1 MSDGSAR
8 SGADDIVTLHQPETE
23 GEAAPSKGGS
33 GLAMR
38 IGSSVVLI
46 PPVLAAVYF
55 GSPYFE
61 ILAVICLAL
70 LGIEWARLVQGKIIW
85 VLMGIPYIALPI
97 AAMVWIRGAD
107 GWGLAAFL
115 WLLGVVWATDT
126 GAYAAG
132 RSIGGPKLAPR
143 ISPKKTWAGLLGG
156 MACAMAVGAGA
167 AHWLGQTPVGPL
179 MVVSGVLAV
188 VAQIGDLFESWVKRH
203 FNVKDSG
210 SMIPGHG
217 GLLDRM
223 DGLLA
228 AGLALALLF
237 ALTEGGGGAWL

>member
-1 MSDGSAR
+1 MGVRIVSAL
-8 SGADDIVTLHQPETE
+8 V
-23 GEAAPSKGGS
+23 
-33 GLAMR
+33 LA
-38 IGSSVVLI
+38 

-61 ILAVICLAL
+61 ILAAVCLVL
-70 LGIEWARLVQGKIIW
+70 LGVEWGRLVGWRASWI
-85 VLMGIPYIALPI
+85 VVGIPYIVLPM
-97 AAMVWIRGAD
+97 AAMVWLRGMED
-107 GWGLAAFL
+107 WGMVNFI

-132 RSIGGPKLAPR
+132 RLIGGPKLAPR

-156 MACAMAVGAGA
+156 MACAMAVGAGIDF
-167 AHWLGQTPVGPL
+167 WLERPSGSW
-179 MVVSGVLAV
+179 MFWVSGGLAV
-188 VAQIGDLFESWVKRH
+188 IAQMGDLFESWVKRR

-210 SMIPGHG
+210 GMIPGHG

-228 AGLALALLF
+228 AGLALALLEF
-237 ALTEGGGGAWL
+237 WALGGQ